1 MFTIRSSGRH
11 HPTLCVDNLSLS
23 NRNAARTAT
32 GRPILGHANF
42 APKNIEPDAQLKKEQ
57 QLGVA
62 IHEITHALG
71 YQPLPFLSIVIFSI
85 YFIRVARHVAVS
97 SSAFSRSMFFSIVN
111 ILFVCRSDGP
121 RFSLFLV
128 NCFLSWRW
136 FFCVGFFSLSGI
148 GVDSGLLFS
157 SVRCGSINALAP
169 IDVFFHVDIF
179 FVFRFSSSFFS
190 TYGFISWINATD
202 YGPLATSNIVV
213 PFLLFHFYHLLELFS
228 FS

>member
-85 YFIRVARHVAVS
+85 YFIRVARHWRFLPPLFRGPCFSPSWIFYFIRMSFRWS
-97 SSAFSRSMFFSIVN
+97 SIFTFS
-111 ILFVCRSDGP
+111 G
-121 RFSLFLV
+121 SLFYELAMV
-128 NCFLSWRW
+128 LSCW
-136 FFCVGFFSLSGI
+136 L
-148 GVDSGLLFS
+148 
-157 SVRCGSINALAP
+157 
-169 IDVFFHVDIF
+169 
-179 FVFRFSSSFFS
+179 
-190 TYGFISWINATD
+190 
-202 YGPLATSNIVV
+202 
-213 PFLLFHFYHLLELFS
+213 FLLIQH
-228 FS
+228 